1 MNAPCYGCQD
11 RKPDCHAKCAAY
23 KSYRAE
29 MDAFA
34 KYIAENKPID
44 AMRDPRNGQEEPAAE
59 VQGRQSVVAPII

>member
-44 AMRDPRNGQEEPAAE
+44 AMRVTHEMDK
-59 VQGRQSVVAPII
+59 

>member
-29 MDAFA
+29 IDAFA
-34 KYIAENKPID
+34 KYSAENKPID
-44 AMRDPRNGQEEPAAE
+44 AMRVTHEMDKKNRRRKYKGGNQ
-59 VQGRQSVVAPII
+59 